1 MLPDK
6 AVKEVEE
13 ERSIGRVSQMAVS
26 ISNDSDTIGIISS
39 TNAR

>member
-13 ERSIGRVSQMAVS
+13 ERSMGRVPQMAVS
-26 ISNDSDTIGIISS
+26 ISNDSDTTEMISD